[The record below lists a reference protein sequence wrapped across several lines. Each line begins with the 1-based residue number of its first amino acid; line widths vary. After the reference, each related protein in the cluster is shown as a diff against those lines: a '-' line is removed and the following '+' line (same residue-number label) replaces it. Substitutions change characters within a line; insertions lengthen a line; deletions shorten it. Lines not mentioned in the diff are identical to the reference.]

1 VRRFAQFGMAVLA
14 SALWMPPTNLFAQ
27 KGAPRPRAER
37 PPASR
42 VAPRVAPPRGAPAPR
57 QNADLPPRWVER
69 LQEMTPAEQEKF
81 LNNNERFRSLP
92 PEQQARIRQR
102 LQTWNNLPPAQRQT
116 LMQRERVLEQMTA
129 EQRRYVRQTLLPE
142 WQNLPPARRQAVLG
156 KLRDLRG
163 LSESE
168 RAAKLNDESFLDGL
182 APDERQMLRDLSNL
196 RVGPPP
202 G

>member
-1 VRRFAQFGMAVLA
+1 
-14 SALWMPPTNLFAQ
+14 
-27 KGAPRPRAER
+27 
-37 PPASR
+37 
-42 VAPRVAPPRGAPAPR
+42 
-57 QNADLPPRWVER
+57 
-69 LQEMTPAEQEKF
+69 MTPAEQEKF
-81 LNNNERFRSLP
+81 LNNNERFRGLP
-92 PEQQARIRQR
+92 REQQARIRQR
-102 LQTWNNLPPAQRQT
+102 LQTWNNLAPEQRQT

-168 RAAKLNDESFLDGL
+168 RAAKLNDESFMDGL